1 MKKHLR
7 NMGVLKHY
15 KTPPPPTAPI
25 PHGQSV
31 NTLRGVQ
38 RVLKDMGTFKTTYA
52 ETVGYLSNGYGF
64 ILAFDEPAKHAAAR
78 QLLGRALWTS
88 GRMEEWAQMY
98 ERTACDLIEDR
109 TWVLPNVGR
118 HGGTACVDIVRDV
131 LNVVP
136 VHWVCEEIV
145 SAALRRK
152 KKKELDRHVSFL
164 FICRPVSRSRRK
176 SVQMASIPSRR
187 CTGCSPSSLRA
198 LGDPD
203 PRLIPLQWLI
213 LPSPL
218 SFSFIFLNVNP
229 ENGWFLREN
238 AKKAADVLQGYIKGN
253 LEKLKMGILS
263 LGGLRDSLIHF
274 VSGQRDNS
282 DRFLQSLL
290 DAAPPDMTVDVFTY
304 NVFGICVASTANWA
318 MAATH
323 VVNFYLDDARAEQK
337 THIEELVREDPP
349 EAAALL
355 EGYARE
361 ALRLDPQAPGIFR
374 KAAQDTVV
382 DEEPISVKEGERI
395 FVSLAHA
402 NMDVSSLCRHSPL
415 AACMRGERTN
425 VLMRTFT
432 ARHV

>member
-1 MKKHLR
+1 MEKHLC
-7 NMGVLKHY
+7 NMGILKRY
-15 KTPPPPTAPI
+15 KTLPPPTAPI

-31 NTLRGVQ
+31 NTLKGVQ

-64 ILAFDEPAKHAAAR
+64 ILAFDESAKHAAAR

-88 GRMEEWAQMY
+88 RRMEEWAQMY
-98 ERTACDLIEDR
+98 ERTARDLIEDR
-109 TWVLPNVGR
+109 TWLLPSVGR
-118 HGGTACVDIVRDV
+118 RGGTACVDIVRDV
-131 LNVVP
+131 LNIVP
-136 VHWVCEEIV
+136 VHWVCERIV
-145 SAALRRK
+145 STALRDQR
-152 KKKELDRHVSFL
+152 KKELDQRVSFL
-164 FICRPVSRSRRK
+164 LFFCRPVSRSRRK

-203 PRLIPLQWLI
+203 PCLVPLQWLI
-213 LPSPL
+213 LPSAL
-218 SFSFIFLNVNP
+218 FFSYIFLNVDP

-263 LGGLRDSLIHF
+263 LGGLRNSLIHL
-274 VSGQRDNS
+274 VSGQRDESN
-282 DRFLQSLL
+282 RFLQSLL
-290 DAAPPDMTVDVFTY
+290 DAAPPDMTVDVLTY

-323 VVNFYLDDARAEQK
+323 VVNFYLDDARAEEK
-337 THIEELVREDPP
+337 KHIEKLVREDPP

-355 EGYARE
+355 EGYALE
-361 ALRLDPQAPGIFR
+361 ALRLDPQSPGIFR
-374 KAAQDTVV
+374 KAAQDAVV
-382 DEEPISVKEGERI
+382 DEELMSVKEGERI

-402 NMDVSSLCRHSPL
+402 NMDVSGSCRCSLL
-415 AACMRGERTN
+415 RTY
-425 VLMRTFT
+425 
-432 ARHV
+432 

>member
-1 MKKHLR
+1 MEKHLC
-7 NMGVLKHY
+7 NMGILKRY
-15 KTPPPPTAPI
+15 KTLPPPTAPI

-31 NTLRGVQ
+31 NTLKGVR

-52 ETVGYLSNGYGF
+52 ETMGYLSNGYGF

-78 QLLGRALWTS
+78 QLFGRALWTS
-88 GRMEEWAQMY
+88 RRMEEWAQMY

-109 TWVLPNVGR
+109 TWLLPSVGR
-118 HGGTACVDIVRDV
+118 RGGTACVDIVREV

-145 SAALRRK
+145 SAALRDQRK
-152 KKKELDRHVSFL
+152 KRIMNWTDMFPFL
-164 FICRPVSRSRRK
+164 FCRPVSRSRRK

-213 LPSPL
+213 PPL
-218 SFSFIFLNVNP
+218 FISFIFLNVNP
-229 ENGWFLREN
+229 ETGWFLREN

-253 LEKLKMGILS
+253 LEKLKTGILS
-263 LGGLRDSLIHF
+263 LGGLRDSFIHL

-282 DRFLQSLL
+282 DHFLQSLL
-290 DAAPPDMTVDVFTY
+290 DAAPPDMTVDVLTY

-337 THIEELVREDPP
+337 KHIEELVRKTSPD
-349 EAAALL
+349 AAALL

-374 KAAQDTVV
+374 KAAHDIVV
-382 DEEPISVKEGERI
+382 DEEPMSVKEGERI

-402 NMDVSSLCRHSPL
+402 NMDVSGSCRYSLL
-415 AACMRGERTN
+415 ACGTSEQTY
-425 VLMRTFT
+425 
-432 ARHV
+432 